1 MEHMSEDK
9 NNKKNLGKDFS
20 QEPENKIILNNDT
33 SEFVK
38 ESIFDTNNDELFEDI
53 NKISGQKIDSIT
65 EANESLI
72 TMDPAPFDQTLEL
85 MSQTLA
91 SIDAKIGIENSQLQK
106 LSQLSEIKN
115 QLNRLENISV
125 APVEVALEPQATT
138 EATNKIEED
147 IPLNNIGHNQQE
159 ISELLEKIDILEKKM
174 STIENQSNNSVERF
188 RKIESVMKRFE
199 DLENELPNLFKNL
212 FKKKEKIESNEKD
225 INIDKFEIQSET
237 AQAAIPKNVANI
249 IEEAEKSTENAT
261 DKTLILSDL
270 DKDIYEEDK
279 KPKAKN
285 LKFIL
290 RMFLFLGI
298 AIATLFFLNNY
309 QIINLNFDEAINS
322 GYSLIDLIFEKVLF
336 YLNLNNPPVL

>member
-1 MEHMSEDK
+1 MLEDK
-9 NNKKNLGKDFS
+9 NN
-20 QEPENKIILNNDT
+20 
-33 SEFVK
+33 EFLK
-38 ESIFDTNNDELFEDI
+38 ETAKTADE
-53 NKISGQKIDSIT
+53 KIDTI
-65 EANESLI
+65 AGADESLMAI
-72 TMDPAPFDQTLEL
+72 DTAQFDLALES

-91 SIDAKIGIENSQLQK
+91 NIDDKMDVENLQLQK
-106 LSQLSEIKN
+106 LDQLSGIKE
-115 QLNRLENISV
+115 QLNRLENNNVAATEISHELQSPEIV
-125 APVEVALEPQATT
+125 
-138 EATNKIEED
+138 NKNEEEFYKSSV
-147 IPLNNIGHNQQE
+147 GHNQQE

-174 STIENQSNNSVERF
+174 STIENQSNNSGERF

>member
-1 MEHMSEDK
+1 MLEDK
-9 NNKKNLGKDFS
+9 NN
-20 QEPENKIILNNDT
+20 
-33 SEFVK
+33 EFLK
-38 ESIFDTNNDELFEDI
+38 ETAKTADE
-53 NKISGQKIDSIT
+53 KIDTI
-65 EANESLI
+65 AGADESLVAI
-72 TMDPAPFDQTLEL
+72 DTAQFDLALES

-91 SIDAKIGIENSQLQK
+91 NIDDKMDVENLQLQK
-106 LSQLSEIKN
+106 LDQLSGIKE
-115 QLNRLENISV
+115 QLNRLENNNVAATEISHELQSPEIV
-125 APVEVALEPQATT
+125 
-138 EATNKIEED
+138 NKNEEEFYKSSV
-147 IPLNNIGHNQQE
+147 GHNQQE

-174 STIENQSNNSVERF
+174 STIENQSNNSGERF

-237 AQAAIPKNVANI
+237 AQAAIPKNIANI

-279 KPKAKN
+279 KPKVKN

>member
-1 MEHMSEDK
+1 MLDDK
-9 NNKKNLGKDFS
+9 NN
-20 QEPENKIILNNDT
+20 
-33 SEFVK
+33 EFLK
-38 ESIFDTNNDELFEDI
+38 ETAKTADE
-53 NKISGQKIDSIT
+53 KIDTI
-65 EANESLI
+65 AGADESLMAI
-72 TMDPAPFDQTLEL
+72 DTAQFDLALES

-91 SIDAKIGIENSQLQK
+91 NIDDKMDVENLQLQK
-106 LSQLSEIKN
+106 LDQLSGIKE
-115 QLNRLENISV
+115 QLNRLENNNVAATEISHELQSPEIV
-125 APVEVALEPQATT
+125 
-138 EATNKIEED
+138 NKNEEEFYKSSV
-147 IPLNNIGHNQQE
+147 GHNQQE

-174 STIENQSNNSVERF
+174 STIENQSNNSGERF

-237 AQAAIPKNVANI
+237 AQAAIPKNIANI

-279 KPKAKN
+279 KPKVKN

>member
-1 MEHMSEDK
+1 MLEDK
-9 NNKKNLGKDFS
+9 NN
-20 QEPENKIILNNDT
+20 
-33 SEFVK
+33 EFLK
-38 ESIFDTNNDELFEDI
+38 ETAKTADE
-53 NKISGQKIDSIT
+53 KIDTI
-65 EANESLI
+65 AGADESLMAI
-72 TMDPAPFDQTLEL
+72 DTAQFDLALES

-91 SIDAKIGIENSQLQK
+91 NIDDKMDVENLQLQK
-106 LSQLSEIKN
+106 LDQLSGIKE
-115 QLNRLENISV
+115 QLNRLENNNVAATEISHELQSPEIV
-125 APVEVALEPQATT
+125 
-138 EATNKIEED
+138 NKNEEEFYKSSV
-147 IPLNNIGHNQQE
+147 GHNQQE
-159 ISELLEKIDILEKKM
+159 ISELQEKIDILEKKM
-174 STIENQSNNSVERF
+174 STIENQSNNSGERF

-237 AQAAIPKNVANI
+237 AQAAITKNIANI

>member
-1 MEHMSEDK
+1 MLEDK
-9 NNKKNLGKDFS
+9 NN
-20 QEPENKIILNNDT
+20 
-33 SEFVK
+33 EFLK
-38 ESIFDTNNDELFEDI
+38 ETAKTADE
-53 NKISGQKIDSIT
+53 KIDTI
-65 EANESLI
+65 AGADESLVAI
-72 TMDPAPFDQTLEL
+72 DTAQFDLALES

-91 SIDAKIGIENSQLQK
+91 NIDDKMDVENLQLQK
-106 LSQLSEIKN
+106 LDQLSGIKE
-115 QLNRLENISV
+115 QLNRLENNNVAATEISHELQSPEIV
-125 APVEVALEPQATT
+125 
-138 EATNKIEED
+138 NKNEEEFYKSSV
-147 IPLNNIGHNQQE
+147 GHNQQE

-174 STIENQSNNSVERF
+174 STIENQSNNSGERF

>member
-1 MEHMSEDK
+1 MLEDK
-9 NNKKNLGKDFS
+9 NN
-20 QEPENKIILNNDT
+20 
-33 SEFVK
+33 EFLK
-38 ESIFDTNNDELFEDI
+38 ETAKTADE
-53 NKISGQKIDSIT
+53 KIDTI
-65 EANESLI
+65 AGADESLVAI
-72 TMDPAPFDQTLEL
+72 DTAQFDLALES

-91 SIDAKIGIENSQLQK
+91 NIDDKMDVENLQLQK
-106 LSQLSEIKN
+106 LDQLSGIKE
-115 QLNRLENISV
+115 QLNRLENNNVAATEISHELQSPEIV
-125 APVEVALEPQATT
+125 
-138 EATNKIEED
+138 NKNEEEFYKSSV
-147 IPLNNIGHNQQE
+147 GHNQQE

-174 STIENQSNNSVERF
+174 STIENQSNNSGERF

-279 KPKAKN
+279 KPKVKN

>member
-1 MEHMSEDK
+1 MLEDK
-9 NNKKNLGKDFS
+9 NN
-20 QEPENKIILNNDT
+20 
-33 SEFVK
+33 EFLK
-38 ESIFDTNNDELFEDI
+38 ETAKTADE
-53 NKISGQKIDSIT
+53 KIDTI
-65 EANESLI
+65 AGADESLVAI
-72 TMDPAPFDQTLEL
+72 DTAQFDLALES

-91 SIDAKIGIENSQLQK
+91 NIDDKMDVENLQLQK
-106 LSQLSEIKN
+106 LDQLSGIKE
-115 QLNRLENISV
+115 QLNRLENNNVAATEISHELQSPEIV
-125 APVEVALEPQATT
+125 
-138 EATNKIEED
+138 NKNEEEFYKSSV
-147 IPLNNIGHNQQE
+147 GHNQQE

-174 STIENQSNNSVERF
+174 STIENQSNNSGERF

-237 AQAAIPKNVANI
+237 AQAAIPKNIANI

-285 LKFIL
+285 LKFIM

>member
-1 MEHMSEDK
+1 MLEDK
-9 NNKKNLGKDFS
+9 NN
-20 QEPENKIILNNDT
+20 
-33 SEFVK
+33 EFLK
-38 ESIFDTNNDELFEDI
+38 ETAKTADE
-53 NKISGQKIDSIT
+53 KIDTI
-65 EANESLI
+65 AGADESLMAI
-72 TMDPAPFDQTLEL
+72 DTAQFDLALES

-91 SIDAKIGIENSQLQK
+91 NIDDKMDVENLQLQK
-106 LSQLSEIKN
+106 LDQLSGIKE
-115 QLNRLENISV
+115 QLNRLENNNVAATEISHELQSPEIV
-125 APVEVALEPQATT
+125 
-138 EATNKIEED
+138 NKNEEEFYKSSV
-147 IPLNNIGHNQQE
+147 GHNQQE

-174 STIENQSNNSVERF
+174 STIENQSNNSGERF

-237 AQAAIPKNVANI
+237 AQAAIPKNIANI

>member
-1 MEHMSEDK
+1 MLEDK
-9 NNKKNLGKDFS
+9 NN
-20 QEPENKIILNNDT
+20 
-33 SEFVK
+33 EFLK
-38 ESIFDTNNDELFEDI
+38 ETAKTADE
-53 NKISGQKIDSIT
+53 KIDTI
-65 EANESLI
+65 AGADESLVAI
-72 TMDPAPFDQTLEL
+72 DTAQFDLALES

-91 SIDAKIGIENSQLQK
+91 NIDDKMDVENLQLQK
-106 LSQLSEIKN
+106 LDQLSGIKE
-115 QLNRLENISV
+115 QLNRLENNNVAATEISHELQSPEIV
-125 APVEVALEPQATT
+125 
-138 EATNKIEED
+138 NKNEEEFYKSSV
-147 IPLNNIGHNQQE
+147 GHNQQE

-174 STIENQSNNSVERF
+174 STIENQSNNSGERF

-237 AQAAIPKNVANI
+237 AQAAIPKNIANI